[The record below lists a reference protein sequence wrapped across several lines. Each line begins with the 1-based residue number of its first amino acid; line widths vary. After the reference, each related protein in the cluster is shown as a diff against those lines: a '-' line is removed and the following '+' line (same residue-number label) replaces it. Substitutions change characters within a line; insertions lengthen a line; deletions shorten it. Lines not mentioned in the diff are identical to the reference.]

1 MLIRGINDSIQRYLP
16 SNAIAGKY
24 SPSLHRIASNLN
36 KFALPIIA
44 LYAFSSA
51 QTVLAGPLE
60 YSACILGCTLF
71 ATPAAFPGCAMA
83 CLLLLPLP
91 TP

>member
-1 MLIRGINDSIQRYLP
+1 MLIREINDSIQRFLP
-16 SNAIAGKY
+16 NSPLSGKY
-24 SPSLHRIASNLN
+24 SLSLPQIASNLN

-44 LYAFSSA
+44 FYAFSSA
-51 QTVLAGPLE
+51 QTAMAGPLE
-60 YSACILGCTLF
+60 YSACVIACTLF
-71 ATPAAFPGCAMA
+71 GMAATFPACAAA